1 MFTHLETQFSIPK
14 LVSQNKNGFR
24 YYSVVEKL
32 YQVIK
37 NYEQEDLV
45 CNFWK
50 EIAGI

>member
-1 MFTHLETQFSIPK
+1 MRKPVKGSDESLTP
-14 LVSQNKNGFR
+14 
-24 YYSVVEKL
+24 EKL